1 MDFNDPVFGG
11 DGDPTASYCPDE
23 EDESPPHST
32 PLPSSPQ
39 HLPESQ
45 RSSKRARQAS
55 LESGNKDDIMC
66 DTNTQLN
73 FSRLPPSTHM
83 DEVCSALKAL
93 HHLDDEHDKI
103 AHKASTCPTPERHAN
118 VMYALL
124 AAQQHQTSVEA
135 SVPYGDT
142 FKVRLISLHLLTSPF
157 RFILTSI
164 NLANKTFV
172 RTNARMSFL
181 IPTLEAYSNNP
192 NKSGALP
199 KSLYYL
205 SLDAIHKQPDEWRE
219 DNLPPKQLKGE
230 SPALK
235 LYAQVI
241 DPEQH
246 PRDQKDRDY
255 RSRPKST
262 CVGHN
267 GEGLSRLPLA
277 SEMKA
282 NSGFVIYSDL
292 PPENRK
298 WTEEQ
303 IRTRVE
309 SNWLMRIRVAYL
321 RLVLVYYYTHPSSKG
336 TQWGAIDDRLAILR
350 NSTSEFQTMH
360 ATLVLKKDKEL
371 FSHSKH
377 YKKIPTEQFTVP
389 SVDDVNI
396 ALSQKESTQEFRASQ
411 APDLTLT

>member
-23 EDESPPHST
+23 EDKSPPHST

-55 LESGNKDDIMC
+55 LESGNEDDIMC
-66 DTNTQLN
+66 DTNTQLD
-73 FSRLPPSTHM
+73 FSRLPPLTHM
-83 DEVCSALKAL
+83 DKVCSALKAL

-135 SVPYGDT
+135 FVPYGDT
-142 FKVRLISLHLLTSPF
+142 F
-157 RFILTSI
+157 
-164 NLANKTFV
+164 KTFV

-205 SLDAIHKQPDEWRE
+205 LLDAVHKQPDEWRD

-230 SPALK
+230 APAMK
-235 LYAQVI
+235 MYAQVVG
-241 DPEQH
+241 ELLKHQ
-246 PRDQKDRDY
+246 
-255 RSRPKST
+255 RSHLRVLILNNILETKRIEITGP
-262 CVGHN
+262 VPNRHA
-267 GEGLSRLPLA
+267 LA
-277 SEMKA
+277 TS
-282 NSGFVIYSDL
+282 IYSDL

-303 IRTRVE
+303 IKTRVE
-309 SNWLMRIRVAYL
+309 SNWLMRIRMAYL

-336 TQWGAIDDRLAILR
+336 TQWGAIDDQLAILR

-371 FSHSKH
+371 FSHGR
-377 YKKIPTEQFTVP
+377 YFKKIPKEHFTVP
-389 SVDDVNI
+389 SVDDVII
-396 ALSQKESTQEFRASQ
+396 ALSEKEATREMRASQ
-411 APDLTLT
+411 AST